1 MDHHEMFALGGRG
14 GRKKMQISETGNI
27 CGKEVKPTEAEVGKA
42 FWKLVQEYPEGMRGE
57 PGGNA
62 ATSFRRVERATGV

>member
-14 GRKKMQISETGNI
+14 GRKEIQISETGNI

-42 FWKLVQEYPEGMRGE
+42 F
-57 PGGNA
+57 
-62 ATSFRRVERATGV
+62 